1 MAYVWGKIAKDVT
14 VKFAVS
20 VLPKEEDFYQFQYLK
35 GDDQVAGA
43 SVPFQLRSPGRR
55 NPDHQICGVR
65 EEDDLLVVQTA
76 QTSLQDKYSSLLD
89 LSEKLTEELKKK
101 DESFIVLEQR
111 NHSLLENNQRSQE
124 MEEDLKTLIADKL
137 QLGETL
143 TQTSETLA
151 KTESVLEATTDQLKE
166 VEKAL
171 ELKVAQ
177 VASLQQE
184 LEKTDNK
191 SRDLLADV
199 GVLKEERDKLAS
211 MLEVEIKGREQLMK
225 EKQELVEKLEDVSN
239 MLNAAAESKDLAI
252 KEIRTQI
259 EQRDKLRLE
268 LVNTRQEKEN
278 MEAELLSV
286 KDDLKKEGDKLKDS
300 EIIINSLSRSFAEK
314 LVA

>member
-211 MLEVEIKGREQLMK
+211 MLEAEVKGREQLMK
-225 EKQELVEKLEDVSN
+225 EKQEQEDKLMKESREKLIKSDKSIKEVVEAVFRCHRLQNEQLIRKKDEEIRQKDEEIKNLRDEMKKIKSDELEDV
-239 MLNAAAESKDLAI
+239 DLM
-252 KEIRTQI
+252 K
-259 EQRDKLRLE
+259 
-268 LVNTRQEKEN
+268 
-278 MEAELLSV
+278 
-286 KDDLKKEGDKLKDS
+286 
-300 EIIINSLSRSFAEK
+300 F
-314 LVA
+314 